1 MQLLHRHSLFMAHL
15 ESDQAREPHHTAGGH
30 GLPPS
35 LPLPKFMPCL
45 ASLSGNRLT
54 ERDLES
60 RWRIGQGLRMIERIL
75 AKRIVPVIVL
85 DDVEQAEPLAD
96 ALLAGGLDIMEI
108 TFRTTAAAACI
119 ERIARNRPEILVGAG
134 TLLQPDQVV
143 RAREAGAKFGLAPGL
158 NPEVVA
164 KAAKLGLPFSPG
176 VMTPSEVEQALGAGC
191 KLLKFFPAGT
201 AGGSKMLQALAG
213 PYGHTGV
220 HFIPTG
226 GINRENMLEYLAVP
240 VVAAIGGSWM
250 VDRKLILA
258 GAWDEITRLTR
269 EALDAAAATA

>member
-1 MQLLHRHSLFMAHL
+1 
-15 ESDQAREPHHTAGGH
+15 
-30 GLPPS
+30 
-35 LPLPKFMPCL
+35 
-45 ASLSGNRLT
+45 
-54 ERDLES
+54 
-60 RWRIGQGLRMIERIL
+60 MIERIL

-85 DDVEQAEPLAD
+85 DHVEQAEPLAD

-108 TFRTTAAAACI
+108 TFRTAAAAASI
-119 ERIARNRPEILVGAG
+119 ERIARHRPEILVGAG

-143 RAREAGAKFGLAPGL
+143 RAREAGAKFGLAPGF

-176 VMTPSEVEQALGAGC
+176 VMTPSEIEQALGVGC
-191 KLLKFFPAGT
+191 SLLKFFPAAN
-201 AGGSKMLQALAG
+201 AGGAKMLQALAG

-226 GINRENMLEYLAVP
+226 GINAENMRDYLAVP

-250 VDRKLILA
+250 VDRKLIQA
-258 GAWDEITRLTR
+258 GDWSTITRLTR
-269 EALDAAAATA
+269 EALESASAV